1 VVRGLSE
8 DLIVVPPRNSR
19 FTSRNWLEV
28 VLLAMVL
35 LVPACAGRRQPVF
48 APAAREEAE
57 RAVAAW
63 RQAVAKADARGPAR
77 LLYEARVSQGPFRM
91 SGTLAVSEKPGSV
104 EAVLSGPFGDPIAR
118 YGDGAL
124 RGNGIRPI
132 AIEPDELRS
141 LLAGVWRGS
150 GDPDVQGIHG
160 HEALLHWSEG
170 EEVEGILD
178 VEAARFKSIQVT
190 RSEGAITVEYP
201 GDVASWPQRIEL
213 RDRRSGNALRLVLV
227 AAEPE

>member
-1 VVRGLSE
+1 MSLSPTRGPQLTVHKSVGLILLS
-8 DLIVVPPRNSR
+8 
-19 FTSRNWLEV
+19 
-28 VLLAMVL
+28 LAL

-48 APAAREEAE
+48 VAAAREEAE

-63 RQAVAKADARGPAR
+63 REAVARADARGPAR
-77 LLYEARVSQGPFRM
+77 LLYDARVSQGPFRM

-118 YGDGAL
+118 YSEGAL

-150 GDPDVQGIHG
+150 SAPRVEGIHG
-160 HEALLHWSEG
+160 REALLRWSGG
-170 EEVEGILD
+170 EEVEGVLE

-190 RSEGAITVEYP
+190 RSEGAITAEYP
-201 GDVASWPQRIEL
+201 GDVASWPRRIDL
-213 RDRRSGNALRLVLV
+213 RDRRSGNAMGLALI

>member
-1 VVRGLSE
+1 MSLSPTRDRQLTVHKLGL
-8 DLIVVPPRNSR
+8 I
-19 FTSRNWLEV
+19 
-28 VLLAMVL
+28 LLSLAL

-48 APAAREEAE
+48 VAAAREEAE

-63 RQAVAKADARGPAR
+63 REAVARADARGPAR
-77 LLYEARVSQGPFRM
+77 LLYDARVSQGPFRM

-118 YGDGAL
+118 YSEGAL

-132 AIEPDELRS
+132 AIEADELRS

-150 GDPDVQGIHG
+150 SAPRVEGIHG
-160 HEALLHWSEG
+160 GEALLRWSGG
-170 EEVEGILD
+170 EEVEGVLD
-178 VEAARFKSIQVT
+178 MEAARFKSIQVT
-190 RSEGAITVEYP
+190 RSEGAITAEYP
-201 GDVASWPQRIEL
+201 GDVASWPRRIDL
-213 RDRRSGNALRLVLV
+213 RDRRSGNAMRLALI